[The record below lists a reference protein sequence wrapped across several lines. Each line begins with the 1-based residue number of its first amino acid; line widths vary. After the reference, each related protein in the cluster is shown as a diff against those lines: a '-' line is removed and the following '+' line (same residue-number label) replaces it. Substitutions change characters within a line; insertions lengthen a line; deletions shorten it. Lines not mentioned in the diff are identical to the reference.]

1 MGPVSLKE
9 SNKTAL
15 GTKSKGWASFK
26 IFLDNELGRADPL
39 LHHLVIIAGEIQIG
53 HLFKTQNDFVCGL
66 CAEYP
71 SKLVKCFSY
80 YKLPNL
86 HGKQFAEVCS
96 GLKKMLRQTFFSL
109 SN

>member
-39 LHHLVIIAGEIQIG
+39 LHHLVIIAGEIIQID
-53 HLFKTQNDFVCGL
+53 HLFKTQNDFCLWTLCGI
-66 CAEYP
+66 P
-71 SKLVKCFSY
+71 FKI
-80 YKLPNL
+80 
-86 HGKQFAEVCS
+86 G
-96 GLKKMLRQTFFSL
+96 
-109 SN
+109 